1 MNNSKIVVSF
11 AAEPLYIR
19 EGIFKKEIDECADLK
34 SGCNIFVNCKIKYRQ
49 TFGYFCSALRKR
61 IMLSVLVVS
70 ESSKKCF
77 SKVLMLSMGGATNFP
92 RVHLLHR
99 RENEINETSL
109 VP

>member
-11 AAEPLYIR
+11 AVEPLYIR
-19 EGIFKKEIDECADLK
+19 EGFFKKEIDECADLK
-34 SGCNIFVNCKIKYRQ
+34 NCCNIFVKCKMKHWH

-77 SKVLMLSMGGATNFP
+77 SKVFMLSMGVTNFP

-99 RENEINETSL
+99 RGNEINETSL
-109 VP
+109 VL